1 MRRHRLHDRDAA
13 GQHDYRDGD
22 PYDDDDDEEQLH
34 AGVVHHHRPAVCLYG
49 HGGDMSVR
57 ERVSVFVRWELRV
70 GVFDGRHGVPDFV
83 VVISR
88 VRLAGVGGVRLL
100 ISFYINSDIQ
110 IISLL

>member
-13 GQHDYRDGD
+13 GQHDYRHGD
-22 PYDDDDDEEQLH
+22 AHDDDHDDEQLH
-34 AGVVHHHRPAVCLYG
+34 AGVVHHHGLAVCLYR

-57 ERVSVFVRWELRV
+57 ERVPVFVRWELRV
-70 GVFDGRHGVPDFV
+70 GVFDGCHGVPDFV

-88 VRLAGVGGVRLL
+88 VSLGGVGGSQLL